1 VCWRSFH
8 AQQQY
13 LLASAKCQ
21 PVRSQP
27 LCTAKCLLLAAQ
39 VLLKSGRVIEGDLA
53 CLDKQGNIILNNA
66 VEHINA
72 NGSNGNSCNN
82 AADSSSTS
90 SSQINSSSSS
100 KPVVNQMGMV
110 LIPKAQQGDVLLE
123 VTLSERANMLSLVNG
138 AS

>member
-1 VCWRSFH
+1 MS
-8 AQQQY
+8 
-13 LLASAKCQ
+13 
-21 PVRSQP
+21 
-27 LCTAKCLLLAAQ
+27 AAQ
-39 VLLKSGRVIEGDLA
+39 VLLKSGRVIVGDLA

-72 NGSNGNSCNN
+72 NGSSSSSNNN
-82 AADSSSTS
+82 AADSSSS
-90 SSQINSSSSS
+90 SSQGNSSSSSSS

-110 LIPKAQQGDVLLE
+110 LIPKAQQRDVLLE

>member
-1 VCWRSFH
+1 MASSTNSSSSRPSREQPAV
-8 AQQQY
+8 AKAKE
-13 LLASAKCQ
+13 LLYRRLK
-21 PVRSQP
+21 
-27 LCTAKCLLLAAQ
+27 
-39 VLLKSGRVIEGDLA
+39 VLLKSGRVLEGDLA

-72 NGSNGNSCNN
+72 NGSHCSSSSSNN
-82 AADSSSTS
+82 AAADSSNS
-90 SSQINSSSSS
+90 SSQCNSSSSSSSSSS
-100 KPVVNQMGMV
+100 KPVINQMGMV

>member
-1 VCWRSFH
+1 MS
-8 AQQQY
+8 
-13 LLASAKCQ
+13 
-21 PVRSQP
+21 
-27 LCTAKCLLLAAQ
+27 AAQ

-72 NGSNGNSCNN
+72 NGSSSSSSNNN
-82 AADSSSTS
+82 AADSSSS
-90 SSQINSSSSS
+90 SSQGNSSSSSSSSS

>member
-1 VCWRSFH
+1 MS
-8 AQQQY
+8 
-13 LLASAKCQ
+13 
-21 PVRSQP
+21 
-27 LCTAKCLLLAAQ
+27 AAQ

-72 NGSNGNSCNN
+72 NSSSSSSSSSNNN
-82 AADSSSTS
+82 AADSSSSS
-90 SSQINSSSSS
+90 SSQGNSSSSSSS

-138 AS
+138 SS

>member
-1 VCWRSFH
+1 MLYVS
-8 AQQQY
+8 
-13 LLASAKCQ
+13 
-21 PVRSQP
+21 
-27 LCTAKCLLLAAQ
+27 Q
-39 VLLKSGRVIEGDLA
+39 VLLTSGRVIEGDLA

-72 NGSNGNSCNN
+72 NGSNGSSSNN
-82 AADSSSTS
+82 AADSSSS
-90 SSQINSSSSS
+90 SSIQGDSSSNSSS

>member
-1 VCWRSFH
+1 MLYVS
-8 AQQQY
+8 
-13 LLASAKCQ
+13 
-21 PVRSQP
+21 
-27 LCTAKCLLLAAQ
+27 Q
-39 VLLKSGRVIEGDLA
+39 VLLTSGRVIEGDLA

-72 NGSNGNSCNN
+72 NGSNGSSSNN
-82 AADSSSTS
+82 AADSSSSSIQGDS
-90 SSQINSSSSS
+90 SSNSSS